1 MPSSPPAGSAG
12 LAGFVRSL
20 RATWRSVL
28 LRLAGGFVVLAL
40 LWWAIAPVYA
50 SLFAAVA
57 SPLIPVL
64 EATSGTRYL
73 VEGATVVAARRIP
86 LPQQREIVTIR
97 RKLWDASA
105 DYNLAL
111 LAALL
116 LATPGW
122 TWRQRVRAM
131 VWGIGLLALTQF
143 AFFLVTVTYTQLWPI
158 TTKYGPLRPPGFSH
172 AKLVLFD
179 WLYAFF
185 EFMGRGFF
193 ALLLYWGS
201 LALTWGISSQPALAQ
216 AVGRN
221 DPCPCGSGLKAKR
234 CCGA

>member
-1 MPSSPPAGSAG
+1 M
-12 LAGFVRSL
+12 
-20 RATWRSVL
+20 
-28 LRLAGGFVVLAL
+28 
-40 LWWAIAPVYA
+40 APVYA
-50 SLFAAVA
+50 SLLAAVA
-57 SPLIPVL
+57 SPLAPVL

-86 LPQQREIVTIR
+86 LPQQQEIVTIR

-122 TWRQRVRAM
+122 TWRQRGRVMA
-131 VWGIGLLALTQF
+131 WGLGLLALTQF
-143 AFFLVTVTYTQLWPI
+143 VSLLVNVGYTQLFPI

-201 LALTWGISSQPALAQ
+201 LALTWGLSSEPALAQ

-221 DPCPCGSGLKAKR
+221 APCPCGSGLKAKR